1 MPTLKFD
8 ITADD
13 SNFRQKLNGIER
25 AVNNSSSKI
34 NKESRELE
42 SVFGSLSRAAA
53 GVAAAFS
60 AQSMIRDIVRVRGE
74 FQQLEVAFST
84 MLQSREKA
92 ETLMSEAT
100 EFAAKT
106 PFDLQGV
113 AAGIKQLLAY
123 GTAAE
128 DAIDTVEM
136 LGNVSAG
143 LSVPL
148 GDMIYLYGT
157 LKSQGRAMLV
167 DIRQFAGRGVP
178 IYEELAKVLGTTTS
192 EVNKFISA
200 GKVGFPEVEQAFR
213 NMTSEGGKFYNLMQE
228 QSKTITGQIS
238 NLQDSIDMMFN
249 EMGKNAEGVITD
261 VISGASYVVEHYRD
275 VVKILGTLIAT
286 YGSYRATL
294 MLVSAVQKSVVAAE
308 TASRI
313 VTLTTGVKNLT
324 QAFRVFNTVLKANP
338 IGLVVSLI
346 TGLVATISS
355 FAAKQREAREE
366 VEAAVKSLQDEY
378 VQVND
383 LVSRLNDAN
392 VSEDERLR
400 LLNELKELAPEV
412 ASGIDDESSSLESLN
427 ENLEAYNN
435 MQLAKIAVKRFSM
448 ESGFDESVENLTE
461 ARDKLQAESAELY
474 NVYSELYARFAE
486 LDSRGLIKDD
496 VLQSSIAEIFGD
508 AEATVTEKV
517 NSLFAMRDAI
527 YDKVKS
533 SHGAYTGSDRY
544 DVQILFGDLDI
555 DEYRKQ
561 LVNAE
566 AAEDE
571 YAKHAEE
578 LSEKIR
584 TIAEVSISD
593 EKQRQ
598 SFITGMLD
606 TFGIKKASG
615 SGGDEDGGDT
625 GSVLPKDF
633 DTQVAAAKKSLE
645 DARKTLA
652 DLKSGIL
659 PDDADKDFD
668 FAASIKE
675 AEKALKEAE
684 SRYNT
689 LTGYDPKAYQQKQN
703 DIKKSE
709 EAAAAELADVRRRIA
724 DEEYELQRK
733 STDDRLELIE
743 LEKSRALQSLQEEL
757 DTARAIYEQMG
768 LPVDE
773 LESQY
778 RRLAD
783 ITAKS
788 YDADASKERS
798 DRAEKQREEFEAV
811 LQEYETYQQAR
822 RRIEEKYEEDRRRL
836 TNEDGSLKEGVVQEN
851 LDEISRREQEE
862 IASVSETFAMRDA
875 AFESWSNSL
884 AGKTRD
890 ALELM
895 LSEAVEQLSILEATE
910 GADPDAV
917 AKATAAVS
925 ALQKK
930 LKSSDTETEKSSASW
945 TDLNGVLQGS
955 AEIFSELGEQ
965 IPGVAGQLLSGIGS
979 IATSAASMSAAIT
992 GIATAASAAE
1002 KATAILAVISV
1013 ALQVLSIIPNTINAN
1028 IEATEE
1034 ATQAAWEYAEALEE
1048 VQRNSR
1054 LEKYDT
1060 IFGKDSLGEFQETVK
1075 LYEQLADKLKSQKAS
1090 YFSSQGEV
1098 TDYFADNSLFDTVSK
1113 VKDQYVTAD
1122 FRSGWQK
1129 FWGTGDDNIHT
1140 FNLSDY
1146 INDDGTVKVAELQA
1160 MYDAYA
1166 GGMDESS
1173 KRLVDSLLNDGK
1185 AMEKYLESMRDY
1197 ISGLFDDVSGNIADS
1212 MITAFEETGDAAN
1225 ATFDDIKN
1233 DIAKTFAKNAIV
1245 NLLHKNVFTE
1255 EAQSKMMEMMQ
1266 NGDSEGA
1273 LDYLDVLVSQ
1283 AERLAPA
1290 INETLKGLDVAVSDD
1305 SSERTTA
1312 SKGIA
1317 QASQESVDELNGR
1330 ATAIQS
1336 HTYSI
1341 STDMRTL
1348 VNTSSLMLDRL
1359 TAIEYNTAR
1368 LEAIETGVSRMRSD
1382 INTIMVKGIH
1392 IR

>member
-1 MPTLKFD
+1 M
-8 ITADD
+8 
-13 SNFRQKLNGIER
+13 Q
-25 AVNNSSSKI
+25 NSSGRLWFLAGLDTSEFMRQAESLKKELGNIASVAESQSKRIRTAMTNAAIGSGKLSENI
-34 NKESRELE
+34 NAATGEVNVLTRTVTQSGSGME
-42 SVFGSLSRAAA
+42 SVFGRLTKAAA
-53 GVAAAFS
+53 GFAGVFS
-60 AQSMIRDIVRVRGE
+60 AQSIISSIVRVRGE
-74 FQQLEVAFST
+74 FQQLEKSFLTLTGSAEETEMIMGQLADTAATTPFGLTELSQAAT
-84 MLQSREKA
+84 RLMAYGLETEKVN
-92 ETLMSEAT
+92 ETLIRLG
-100 EFAAKT
+100 
-106 PFDLQGV
+106 DI
-113 AAGIKQLLAY
+113 AAGLRIPINDLA
-123 GTAAE
+123 
-128 DAIDTVEM
+128 
-136 LGNVSAG
+136 
-143 LSVPL
+143 
-148 GDMIYLYGT
+148 YLYGT
-157 LKSQGRAMLV
+157 TMVQGRLYTE
-167 DIRQFAGRGVP
+167 DFNQFVGRGIP
-178 IYEELAKVLGTTTS
+178 IIGELAKQFGVAEGAVKGLV
-192 EVNKFISA
+192 EE
-200 GKVGFPEVEQAFR
+200 GKVGFPEIEKAIIDL
-213 NMTSEGGKFYNLMQE
+213 TAEGGRFGGLME
-228 QSKTITGQIS
+228 SQSQTITGQIS
-238 NLQDSIDMMFN
+238 NLQDSLDMMFN
-249 EMGKNAEGVITD
+249 ELGQKSEG
-261 VISGASYVVEHYRD
+261 VISGAISAVSSLVENYEKVGRIIADLVVAYGTYKAALITITALQKAHSAVLRQAVVEMTAAAAAGQSLSKAQAMAAARTKLLKTAMASLNKTMMLNPY
-275 VVKILGTLIAT
+275 VAAAAAIAALGLAIYKYNRYVDQAKN
-286 YGSYRATL
+286 AEE
-294 MLVSAVQKSVVAAE
+294 AHVVAMERQRLAYEDQAAAINSVISALQDE
-308 TASRI
+308 TLARVQQMSAI
-313 VTLTTGVKNLT
+313 QGLDTEY
-324 QAFRVFNTVLKANP
+324 QAIIEKYLDEEGHITDL
-338 IGLVVSLI
+338 ISLQKE
-346 TGLVATISS
+346 LNSLR
-355 FAAKQREAREE
+355 AAKQIQGDKDLLQYYQDMAQRASQYKTEIEMFGSLTLSKVNGTSQRFNEFSNNARNDNAPRFSIANATRLRE
-366 VEAAVKSLQDEY
+366 VEDFYTNLANRQKEIVDR
-378 VQVND
+378 ND
-383 LVSRLNDAN
+383 QNSFI
-392 VSEDERLR
+392 
-400 LLNELKELAPEV
+400 
-412 ASGIDDESSSLESLN
+412 AS
-427 ENLEAYNN
+427 
-435 MQLAKIAVKRFSM
+435 
-448 ESGFDESVENLTE
+448 
-461 ARDKLQAESAELY
+461 
-474 NVYSELYARFAE
+474 
-486 LDSRGLIKDD
+486 
-496 VLQSSIAEIFGD
+496 
-508 AEATVTEKV
+508 
-517 NSLFAMRDAI
+517 
-527 YDKVKS
+527 
-533 SHGAYTGSDRY
+533 
-544 DVQILFGDLDI
+544 
-555 DEYRKQ
+555 
-561 LVNAE
+561 
-566 AAEDE
+566 
-571 YAKHAEE
+571 
-578 LSEKIR
+578 LSEKSKEELEELKAQYEQEGRELTMMERERYDAIVNALTQR
-584 TIAEVSISD
+584 TGKIEV
-593 EKQRQ
+593 KNRQ
-598 SFITGMLD
+598 YWEDL
-606 TFGIKKASG
+606 KKESESA
-615 SGGDEDGGDT
+615 
-625 GSVLPKDF
+625 L
-633 DTQVAAAKKSLE
+633 AALSSE
-645 DARKTLA
+645 DAAGARGDA
-652 DLKSGIL
+652 LK
-659 PDDADKDFD
+659 KQ
-668 FAASIKE
+668 IKE
-675 AEKALKEAE
+675 YSERLAAYNVGSSKEAKE
-684 SRYNT
+684 
-689 LTGYDPKAYQQKQN
+689 
-703 DIKKSE
+703 SE

-757 DTARAIYEQMG
+757 DTARSIYEQIG
-768 LPVDE
+768 IPTDE
-773 LESQY
+773 IESQY

-798 DRAEKQREEFEAV
+798 DRAERQREEFEAV

-925 ALQKK
+925 ELQKK

-1060 IFGKDSLGEFQETVK
+1060 IFDKDSLGEFQETVK

-1098 TDYFADNSLFDTVSK
+1098 TDYFADNSLWDTVNK

-1129 FWGTGDDNIHT
+1129 FWGTGDDNVHT

-1173 KRLVDSLLNDGK
+1173 KRLVESLLNDGK
-1185 AMEKYLESMRDY
+1185 AMEEYLESMRNY
-1197 ISGLFDDVSGNIADS
+1197 ISGLFDDISGNIADS

-1233 DIAKTFAKNAIV
+1233 DIAKTFAKDAIV
-1245 NLLHKNVFTE
+1245 NMLHKNVFTD
-1255 EAQSKMMEMMQ
+1255 EAQSKMMEMIQ
-1266 NGDSEGA
+1266 NGDSDGA

-1305 SSERTTA
+1305 ASERTTA

-1368 LEAIETGVSRMRSD
+1368 LEAIEKGVSRMRSD